1 VSATAALGGRT
12 VVRATGFAQ
21 LTAWTFWIGMP
32 LLAFSTAPGS
42 GGPVL
47 AYGLPVLALTAA
59 LYLAFRLMHPYAGR
73 GHLPALFS
81 GAALVGA
88 LSIAT
93 LYSPFPGESLARYL
107 PNVLGFVI
115 FCYVLSPLY
124 ASAPGRRPTHESL
137 ADVCIV
143 TGATIGIFFVVNFA
157 GAVAAHGLPAVL
169 LDRVTGGLSSLPW
182 GASNV
187 VASHLILPFFLTF
200 APNARAAGGR
210 RAVYVWIARGAMV
223 TAVVMTQ
230 SRGAA
235 LTLVLGLVLLLLV
248 LRGRARRRLAA
259 FLLSGLLAVL
269 VADYVTGGALAEQF
283 AAPALE
289 RFSGA
294 DIGDLNG
301 RTTIWE
307 QFLSAFAESPALGI
321 GYYAST
327 RALESTGHNFLLTTL
342 VERGVVGFCLSALVL
357 VTAAAA
363 IVRTYRLSADPTL
376 RAFTGCL
383 AIGGGASCFHLLF
396 EDANFTQPY
405 IILSWVALALPE
417 LTLRHAQT
425 GGYLARVPTGVP
437 SEH

>member
-1 VSATAALGGRT
+1 
-12 VVRATGFAQ
+12 
-21 LTAWTFWIGMP
+21 
-32 LLAFSTAPGS
+32 
-42 GGPVL
+42 
-47 AYGLPVLALTAA
+47 
-59 LYLAFRLMHPYAGR
+59 
-73 GHLPALFS
+73 
-81 GAALVGA
+81 
-88 LSIAT
+88 
-93 LYSPFPGESLARYL
+93 
-107 PNVLGFVI
+107 
-115 FCYVLSPLY
+115 VLSPLY

-210 RAVYVWIARGAMV
+210 RAVYVWIA
-223 TAVVMTQ
+223 
-230 SRGAA
+230 

-269 VADYVTGGALAEQF
+269 VADYVTGALAEQF